1 MRTRILFLTTLV
13 LFGQP
18 VWANHPPYDAGHP
31 SPSYG
36 PMPSPHGPSYPSHY
50 IPPYGPTPFMPPHVS
65 PHYSPLPPPPGMEV
79 NVLPMGYE
87 TILFAGLTY
96 FVLNSIWY
104 QQQGDH
110 YVVVNNPETTTT
122 TTTTT
127 TRTTN
132 TATELTPVDI
142 NGIRYYVLDGR
153 YYRRSVDGQYLEVTP
168 PR

>member
-1 MRTRILFLTTLV
+1 MI
-13 LFGQP
+13 
-18 VWANHPPYDAGHP
+18 
-31 SPSYG
+31 
-36 PMPSPHGPSYPSHY
+36 
-50 IPPYGPTPFMPPHVS
+50 
-65 PHYSPLPPPPGMEV
+65 
-79 NVLPMGYE
+79 
-87 TILFAGLTY
+87 AGLTY

-110 YVVVNNPETTTT
+110 YVVVNNPGTTTT

-132 TATELTPVDI
+132 TATELTPVDS
-142 NGIRYYVLDGR
+142 NGVRYYVQDGH